1 MHSKQHFTSFV
12 PAFAY
17 AILTYGEEKTSHLI
31 WRHEAVD
38 ISTYL
43 ISDVAGDKTFKLLK
57 NEIMTV
63 SKSSEDL
70 RQHRHV

>member
-1 MHSKQHFTSFV
+1 M
-12 PAFAY
+12 
-17 AILTYGEEKTSHLI
+17 SHLI

-57 NEIMTV
+57 NEIMAV